1 MHFPIL
7 KREFKKLVP
16 LGLIFFFISYNHC
29 LLRGIKDIL
38 ILTDGEVSTIYYLK
52 LFGVAPTLI
61 LFAAF
66 YGNLS
71 VKLSRNN
78 RFYIVISYFAL
89 FYFLFFVGILPNEKT
104 LKLESLCNYL
114 TDKFP
119 QLSILWSIIKN
130 WHTSIFYIHAEAWG
144 AYALNVAFWTFA
156 NDITTFK
163 QSNRFYTILTI
174 GSHVGGIIAGIS
186 LTYFLKGNLRISIII
201 TLIVIIAILLVFRF
215 FTYKINKN
223 PVLYEVKSTSVDIQ
237 QKETRSKKIGFFKAI
252 KELMNSKYLMY
263 IAFMVISYGFCIS
276 LFEAIWKDSLLEFSK
291 GNIDFLASIYGNQ
304 MIYIGVISIFLS
316 TILAPILIK
325 KGGWKFLALFSPV
338 AFAFTV
344 AVFSI
349 FTNIKPESKFV
360 LNILYFSPLQISVI
374 LGLANIVFIKSSKF
388 SFFDVAKESAYIPL
402 KEELKIRGKTAIDGF
417 GMVLGKGFGAVLI
430 TLLSTFFH
438 GIKNIKNIL
447 IILIFVFII
456 IWVFSVGQLY
466 KKLKKYTR
474 TKM

>member
-7 KREFKKLVP
+7 KREFRKLIP
-16 LGLIFFFISYNHC
+16 LGLIFFFISYNHS
-29 LLRGIKDIL
+29 LLRGVKDML
-38 ILTDGEVSTIYYLK
+38 ILADGEASTIYYLK

-89 FYFLFFVGILPNEKT
+89 FYFLFFVVILPNEKA
-104 LKLESLCNYL
+104 LKLESLYNYL
-114 TDKFP
+114 TGKFP

-163 QSNRFYTILTI
+163 QSNRFYSMLTI
-174 GSHVGGIIAGIS
+174 GSHMGGIIAGIS
-186 LTYFLKGNLRISIII
+186 LTYFLKGNLRLSIII
-201 TLIVIIAILLVFRF
+201 VLIVIIAIFAVFKF
-215 FTYKINKN
+215 FTYKINEN
-223 PVLYEVKSTSVDIQ
+223 PVLYDITPTSIDT
-237 QKETRSKKIGFFKAI
+237 QKEIQSKKIGFLKSI
-252 KELMNSKYLMY
+252 KELMKSKYLMY

-276 LFEAIWKDSLLEFSK
+276 LFEAIWKDSLVEFSK
-291 GNIDFLASIYGNQ
+291 GNVDFLASVYGNQ
-304 MIYIGVISIFLS
+304 MTYIGIISIVLS

-325 KGGWKFLALFSPV
+325 KGGWKFLALFSPI
-338 AFAFTV
+338 AFTF
-344 AVFSI
+344 AVTIFSI
-349 FTNIKPESKFV
+349 FANIKPESKFI
-360 LNILYFSPLQISVI
+360 LNTLSSSPLQLSVMI
-374 LGLANIVFIKSSKF
+374 GLANIVFIKSSKF

-402 KEELKIRGKTAIDGF
+402 KEEFKVRGKTAIDGV
-417 GMVLGKGFGAVLI
+417 GMVLGKGFGALII
-430 TLLSTFFH
+430 TLLSTCFH

-447 IILIFVFII
+447 VIFIFVCIV

-474 TKM
+474 RKM